1 MTTAT
6 TTHQTQTVCRRLDKR
21 FNARQREHA
30 SFDSGWALSF
40 HSRFNHT
47 IGMFERT
54 ELGELVHKMKY
65 RYNMAALVTLAELM
79 AERIKSRLNELNVD
93 ATVFSAVIPIPP
105 SKTNR
110 PYQPV
115 EELARL
121 VAQRLG
127 IPCDTKYLFKSA
139 VTKDVKSLTSYK
151 DKAELL
157 RDAMQTADQRYAGK
171 RVLVIDDIVDSG
183 ATLDMAAHTLK
194 SKGQVDRVYVL
205 CATETLGKQ

>member
-6 TTHQTQTVCRRLDKR
+6 TTRQTQTVCRRLDKR

-30 SFDSGWALSF
+30 SFDSGWALGL
-40 HSRFNHT
+40 HSRFNHEKAD
-47 IGMFERT
+47 FERT

-65 RYNMAALVTLAELM
+65 RYNMEALVTLAELM

-105 SKTNR
+105 SNTDR

-127 IPCDTKYLFKSA
+127 IPCDTKYLFKST
-139 VTKDVKSLTSYK
+139 VTTNVKSLTSYK
-151 DKAELL
+151 EKVELL